1 MKTLKRQTKL
11 FFRTLIS
18 LTLFFLCL
26 QMVSVTQLQAQI
38 WEPEGLNMPGAWNS
52 WNNPPANNLA
62 LASNT
67 QVVGGRVVKFS
78 TGVQRWQTIFSVAD
92 TGGDVA
98 GGTYEWLFTS
108 GSLSN
113 PWGNKWS
120 NVNVIMNTLQ
130 HYTYQANPNN
140 TITVANGKWYAM
152 NFQDSGYVS
161 TRAIFMET
169 SAQPVNIA
177 SVSVPSGVNP
187 GNPVVITVALSQAPC
202 AEELFYLRYSTDA
215 WATSNALSVSITG
228 SSGSALIPGQPGGTT
243 VAYYAFSSTLDS
255 ITADYDLLTIKLNS
269 NGGTNYSYTVI
280 NPTPVITFANLHS
293 PPVGM
298 IEQGQTFEVIGRAEI
313 PGITGQTIPA
323 PGLEAWVGWS
333 ATNTNPSA
341 WTNWIAA
348 PYLSP
353 FGVYD
358 QFSANLGASMI
369 TEGTFYYATRFRL
382 SGGNYLYGGYS
393 ITGGGFWDSI
403 ANISGVL
410 TVTPSAVPFMR
421 TLENI
426 TVNSEI
432 IVCYDAKKTIS
443 VAGNNTFFRALTGS
457 SVTLIAGQNI
467 ILLPGTWIESGAY
480 LLGHIT
486 TTAQYCSSISSPAF
500 KSGEIAGADPIQP
513 TGFSFKLFPNPA
525 SSQVTIDIQDVAAG
539 VKSRME
545 LFGIRGNRISD
556 QTITGSGSY
565 SLSLT
570 DIPSGVYFIRII
582 SGDKVQTKMLVK
594 Q

>member
-1 MKTLKRQTKL
+1 
-11 FFRTLIS
+11 
-18 LTLFFLCL
+18 
-26 QMVSVTQLQAQI
+26 MVSISNLKAQI

-62 LASNT
+62 LASST
-67 QVVGGRVVKFS
+67 QVTGGRVVKFP
-78 TGVQRWQTIFSVAD
+78 TGIPRWQTIFSVAE
-92 TGGDVA
+92 TGGDIV
-98 GGTYEWLFTS
+98 GGTYAWLFTS

-130 HYTYQANPNN
+130 LYTYQANPDN
-140 TITVANGKWYAM
+140 TITVANMKWYTM
-152 NFQDSGYVS
+152 NYEDAGYMN

-177 SVSVPSGVNP
+177 SVSVPTGVNP
-187 GNPVVITVALSQAPC
+187 GNPEVITVTLSQAPC

-215 WATSNALSVSITG
+215 WATSACLSVSITG
-228 SSGSALIPGQPGGTT
+228 ASGAALIPGQPGGTT
-243 VAYYAFSSTLDS
+243 VSYYTFSSTLDS
-255 ITADYDLLTIKLNS
+255 ITADYDLVSIKLNS
-269 NGGTNYSYTVI
+269 NGGINYSYTVI

-293 PPVGM
+293 PPVGI
-298 IEQGQTFEVIGRAEI
+298 IEQGQTFQVIGRAQI
-313 PGITGQTIPA
+313 PGITGQTTPA

-341 WTNWIAA
+341 WTNWITA

-353 FGVYD
+353 IEVYD

-382 SGGNYLYGGYS
+382 NGGNYLYGGYS
-393 ITGGGFWDSI
+393 ATGGGFWDSI

-410 TVTPSAVPFMR
+410 TVTPSVIPFMR

-432 IVCYDAKKTIS
+432 IVCYDAKKTIT
-443 VAGNNTFFRALTGS
+443 VAGNNTYFRALTGS

-480 LLGHIT
+480 MLGHIT

-500 KSGEIAGADPIQP
+500 KSGEMTGAGLIQP
-513 TGFSFKLFPNPA
+513 AGFSFKLFPNPA
-525 SSQVTIDIQDVAAG
+525 SSQVTVYIQEVAKG
-539 VKSRME
+539 VQSRME
-545 LFGIRGNRISD
+545 LFGIGGNRISD